1 MKFASKCWLND
12 HWHKFNLKTGL
23 YQNVLVFLQDHN
35 LMTVIGKL
43 EIDFSKIPEQLH
55 GKTSRNLLEYLAK
68 NESDYELVARFLYY
82 FMNTYIDM
90 RLMDYNDKRVRFIFS
105 SGTSWKDMSFTIPD
119 IGTISITVIPNPL
132 TVQTSGTTQLRV
144 INQNN
149 VNVVPECT
157 FSVSGE
163 SLVTVSSTG
172 LVTIGESIG
181 TTSIVVTHI
190 NFTSN
195 PTIVPVNILWNGD
208 IDIVANGP
216 SGLTFAGLTGET
228 YQSQATMIDGGHDVT
243 TDCDWISD
251 DEAIATV
258 GLNTGL
264 ISFVSVGSASITAT
278 YLNGSTCT
286 KSCIVT
292 VS

>member
-35 LMTVIGKL
+35 LMTVVGKL

-90 RLMDYNDKRVRFIFS
+90 RLMDYNDKRVRFTFS

-119 IGTISITVIPNPL
+119 IGTLSITVIPNPIIV
-132 TVQTSGTTQLRV
+132 TTSGTTQLIV
-144 INQNN
+144 INQKGNN
-149 VNVVPECT
+149 VISECS
-157 FSVSGE
+157 FSISGNTE
-163 SLVTVSSTG
+163 LITVSSTG
-172 LVTIGESIG
+172 LVSIDNMTG
-181 TTSIVVTHI
+181 MTNIIVTHNNLI
-190 NFTSN
+190 SN
-195 PTIVPVNILWNGD
+195 STIVPVTIYWSGD

-216 SGLTFAGLTGET
+216 SGSTFDGLTGDT
-228 YQSQATMIDGGHDVT
+228 YQSQATMIDGDYNVT
-243 TDCDWISD
+243 TDCNWVSD
-251 DEAIATV
+251 DEAIASV

-264 ISFVSVGSASITAT
+264 ISFVSAGTASITAT
-278 YLNGSTCT
+278 YLNGNTCT
-286 KSCIVT
+286 KDCT